1 MPIWMR
7 QVSTWRWHCSA
18 PFDGSARARLQS
30 RRRSGCARVVRRCP
44 IHSQPPQSE
53 GSGAY
58 LFVEDDGQVLRYP
71 LDSDRVRIGRDTS
84 NDIWVDHVAVRPHT
98 LLVYA
103 KDGEH
108 SMKVFDGAKVLLNGS
123 PVNGMHRLY
132 SGDRIGV
139 ADREFVYARDDTP
152 AEVAVGLT
160 VMVDGVVQYGMAF
173 RRPRIVV
180 GRREGDVV
188 VNDPSLNDPHLII
201 ECYSA
206 TGLYAWDLGNA
217 IPTKIDG
224 VRIEERVRLHDGAM
238 LAMGR
243 VSLRVHILSTDAHGL
258 LLAAALPDQPKV
270 PLGAPA
276 PMDRSPAQRRDPG
289 AQGPRHRQADSGPV
303 SGGFIRPQHS
313 PNAGS
318 FQVPVQRPPAPPPPP
333 DLDFEER
340 PDHDPNVPVTEIGSL
355 QQLMLQERGRS
366 KDVAIPVHPS
376 WLVESPQ
383 QPQPQQRSQPA
394 VPGGASDG
402 QQLMEL
408 PIIRPGVSAASSS
421 GLSRG
426 PDRPAVRVKAE
437 VMQSSAAQSEP
448 QHRQD
453 EMVAVSPSP
462 TGFHE
467 RRTNLVGSQDPV
479 MRPERQRPA
488 GAPVTQML
496 DVQEAAAPPHSVTRA
511 RQTDQHR
518 GHDLPPA
525 RERRTGPTGRTDL
538 PPPLPGKPDHSD
550 RPVQVRHVDRSQR
563 GFADAE
569 EDA

>member
-1 MPIWMR
+1 
-7 QVSTWRWHCSA
+7 
-18 PFDGSARARLQS
+18 
-30 RRRSGCARVVRRCP
+30 
-44 IHSQPPQSE
+44 
-53 GSGAY
+53 
-58 LFVEDDGQVLRYP
+58 
-71 LDSDRVRIGRDTS
+71 
-84 NDIWVDHVAVRPHT
+84 

-383 QPQPQQRSQPA
+383 QPQSQQRLQPA
-394 VPGGASDG
+394 IPGGASDG

-479 MRPERQRPA
+479 MRPDRQRPA

>member
-1 MPIWMR
+1 
-7 QVSTWRWHCSA
+7 
-18 PFDGSARARLQS
+18 
-30 RRRSGCARVVRRCP
+30 
-44 IHSQPPQSE
+44 
-53 GSGAY
+53 
-58 LFVEDDGQVLRYP
+58 VLRYP

-123 PVNGMHRLY
+123 PVSGMHRLY

-224 VRIEERVRLHDGAM
+224 LRIDERVRLHDGAV

-289 AQGPRHRQADSGPV
+289 AQVSRHRQADSGPV
-303 SGGFIRPQHS
+303 SGGFIRPPHS

-318 FQVPVQRPPAPPPPP
+318 FQVPTQRPPAPPPPP
-333 DLDFEER
+333 DFDFEG
-340 PDHDPNVPVTEIGSL
+340 PQHHDSNVPVTEIGSL

-366 KDVAIPVHPS
+366 NDAPIPVHPS

-383 QPQPQQRSQPA
+383 SPNPRTRSQPA
-394 VPGGASDG
+394 VSGGASEG

-408 PIIRPGVSAASSS
+408 PIIRPGVSAAASS
-421 GLSRG
+421 GLSHG
-426 PDRPAVRVKAE
+426 SDRPAVRVKAE
-437 VMQSSAAQSEP
+437 VMQSSAAQSELQHRQP
-448 QHRQD
+448 ELQHRQD

-462 TGFHE
+462 AGFHE
-467 RRTNLVGSQDPV
+467 RHTNLVGSQDPV
-479 MRPERQRPA
+479 TRPAKQRSA

-511 RQTDQHR
+511 RQTDQNR
-518 GHDLPPA
+518 GQDLPPV

-538 PPPLPGKPDHSD
+538 PPPLPGKSDRSD

-563 GFADAE
+563 GYSDAE